1 MEIETKIPFS
11 ALDEN
16 LRAKLG
22 RIIDANLNRLKE
34 GLRVVEDIRRY
45 GYDDGDLSH
54 RIKSLR
60 HLAKLEANEFL
71 QYRDSINDVLRKSVK
86 TELSRDSLEDIV
98 TANLKRAQESAR
110 VLEECF
116 KIFDTNTSEIFKH
129 IRYELYDIQK
139 LL

>member
-1 MEIETKIPFS
+1 MEVETKRAFS
-11 ALDEN
+11 ALDES
-16 LRAKLG
+16 LRAKLA

-45 GYDDGDLSH
+45 GYDDSALSR
-54 RIKSLR
+54 RIKGLR
-60 HLAKLEANEFL
+60 HLAKLEVGEL
-71 QYRDSINDVLRKSVK
+71 LEYRDSISDVLKKSVDS
-86 TELSRDSLEDIV
+86 ELNRTNLDDIS

-116 KIFDTNTSEIFKH
+116 KLFDISLSETFKH
-129 IRYELYDIQK
+129 IRYELYDIEK